1 MYFIINPI
9 AGHGRS
15 SRVMDKMKSILAQKG
30 IPFHGATTTYPG
42 HATKLAKEAIEKGF
56 RDIIAVGGDGTVFE
70 VVNGLIDTNGSLGVI
85 PTGTGNDFAHG
96 LHLPMDPFDALE
108 VILNGQKKPIDIG
121 TANEK
126 VFINV
131 AGTGF
136 DADVLMTME
145 KIRKMKISK
154 ILKGKLTYLI
164 STLSTLLQYQFRDVT
179 IEVDG
184 KVYHRK
190 ILLVAIANG
199 SFYGGGMQVAPKA
212 NMEDGQLDVCIIS
225 KLPKWKVPLLISEFI
240 KGNHLRFSFV
250 EYYRGEHVRV
260 SSSIPIPLNIDG
272 ELAGSTPLE
281 CSLKPLSLSV
291 FVS

>member
-9 AGHGRS
+9 AGRGRS
-15 SRVMDKMKSILAQKG
+15 SRIVDSIKSILAQKG

-42 HATKLAKEAIEKGF
+42 HATELAMEAIEKGY
-56 RDIIAVGGDGTVFE
+56 RDIIAVGGDGTIYE
-70 VVNGLIDTNGSLGVI
+70 VVNGLMDSNGSLGVI
-85 PTGTGNDFAHG
+85 PAGTGNDFAHG
-96 LHLPMDPFDALE
+96 LHLPMDPSAALD
-108 VILNGQKKPIDIG
+108 VILKGQKKLIDIG

-136 DADVLMTME
+136 DADVLMTM
-145 KIRKMKISK
+145 KKARK
-154 ILKGKLTYLI
+154 ILKGKLIYLI
-164 STLSTLLQYQFRDVT
+164 SALSTLLRYQFRDVS

-184 KVYHRK
+184 KVYHRR

-199 SFYGGGMQVAPKA
+199 SYYGGGMQVAPKA
-212 NMEDGQLDVCIIS
+212 NMEDGKLDVCIIS
-225 KLPKWKVPLLISEFI
+225 SLPKWRVPFLLPKFI
-240 KGNHLRFSFV
+240 KGDHLHFSFV
-250 EYYRGEHVRV
+250 EYYRGEHVRI
-260 SSSIPIPLNIDG
+260 SSSMPSPLNIDG
-272 ELAGSTPLE
+272 ELAGTTPLE